1 METGE
6 SGVNGARAQR
16 HANRENNQGSGCVI
30 IQLQDMAGRNAR
42 VHQVKSKPALKMF
55 HVQVINFKVGLTKSD
70 RYPFPQE

>member
-30 IQLQDMAGRNAR
+30 IQLQDMAGRNVM
-42 VHQVKSKPALKMF
+42 VHQVKSKSAMKIF
-55 HVQVINFKVGLTKSD
+55 HVQVITDKEGFTKSD
-70 RYPFPQE
+70 W

>member
-42 VHQVKSKPALKMF
+42 VHQVKTKSAMEMF
-55 HVQVINFKVGLTKSD
+55 HVRVSEDVWTSGPSYSKPD
-70 RYPFPQE
+70 